1 MPFKRLTCSQCSSQA
16 CGSARSLSFLL
27 CSMGGASSSK
37 ESPADEAI
45 RTVKGV
51 SNFVSYVG
59 GIFFRQ
65 DAPPTQEVLSY
76 VVIMMV

>member
-1 MPFKRLTCSQCSSQA
+1 
-16 CGSARSLSFLL
+16 
-27 CSMGGASSSK
+27 MGGASSSK